1 MMRKICPVC
10 DLPVNEINYCP
21 RCRRVVKKPV
31 YWNTDYLLNEKRSQT
46 VMPVSQPPTATTTVN
61 QPTAHTPSPGK
72 GRSNVLLFVVI
83 LFIVI
88 TTLASV
94 IISCAVNATSLESK
108 FDTAVG
114 YDDYGYRDLNESE
127 VIAAGEHCSG
137 FDHFDTDGREISRS
151 LIQFMEKEEYGY
163 AIISQ
168 ESYGDNYEF
177 KQDGDPL
184 TFYETVESV
193 YMIPKAA
200 KEAGTDVDSYEYV
213 DINYDTATG
222 ELHRYVSYLE
232 DQEATLAFLKQ
243 FLLDTEAGCMVEA
256 DQSSVSSII
265 EQAQARINQRE
276 GAYILEGIFDV
287 NIYIYEDR
295 IQVYVSYN
303 NPETVI
309 NQET

>member
-31 YWNTDYLLNEKRSQT
+31 YWNTEYLLNEKRSET
-46 VMPVSQPPTATTTVN
+46 VIPVSQPSAAKAPSN
-61 QPTAHTPSPGK
+61 QPTVHTPLPGK
-72 GRSNVLLFVVI
+72 GRSNVLLLAVI

-108 FDTAVG
+108 YDTAVG
-114 YDDYGYRDLNESE
+114 YDDYGYRDLNEAE
-127 VIAAGEHCSG
+127 IIAAGEHCSG
-137 FDHFDTDGREISRS
+137 FDHFDTDGRGISRS
-151 LIQFMEKEEYGY
+151 VFQFMEKEEYGY
-163 AIISQ
+163 TIISQ
-168 ESYGDNYEF
+168 ETYGDNYEF

-193 YMIPKAA
+193 YLTPKAA
-200 KEAGTDVDSYEYV
+200 EEAGSDVESYEYV
-213 DINYDTATG
+213 DINYDTVTG

-232 DQEATLAFLKQ
+232 DQEATLAYLKQ
-243 FLLDTEAGCMVEA
+243 FLLDTETGCMVEA
-256 DQSSVSSII
+256 DQSSADSII

-303 NPETVI
+303 NPEAVT

>member
-31 YWNTDYLLNEKRSQT
+31 YWDADYLLNENRSQT
-46 VMPVSQPPTATTTVN
+46 VIPVSQPPGAATTVN
-61 QPTAHTPSPGK
+61 QPNVHTPLPGK
-72 GRSNVLLFVVI
+72 ERSYVLLFAVI
-83 LFIVI
+83 LFLVI

-94 IISCAVNATSLESK
+94 IISCAVNATSLESRYE
-108 FDTAVG
+108 TAVG
-114 YDDYGYRDLNESE
+114 YDDYGYRDLNEAE
-127 VIAAGEHCSG
+127 VAAAEDHCSG
-137 FDHFDTDGREISRS
+137 FDHFNTDGREISSSMAR
-151 LIQFMEKEEYGY
+151 FVEKEEYGY
-163 AIISQ
+163 TIISQ
-168 ESYGDNYEF
+168 ETYGDNYEL

-193 YMIPKAA
+193 YLIPIAA
-200 KEAGTDVDSYEYV
+200 KDAGLDVESYEYV

-222 ELHRYVSYLE
+222 ELHRYVSYLA
-232 DQEATLAFLKQ
+232 DQEATLAYLKQ
-243 FLLDTEAGCMVEA
+243 FLLDTEAGCKVEA
-256 DQSSVSSII
+256 DQSSVDSII

>member
-10 DLPVNEINYCP
+10 DLPVNEISYCP

-31 YWNTDYLLNEKRSQT
+31 YWEVNYLLNEKRNQT
-46 VMPVSQPPTATTTVN
+46 VMPAGQRPAATTTVN
-61 QPTAHTPSPGK
+61 QSTVHTPLPGK
-72 GRSNVLLFVVI
+72 GSSNVLLFIVI

-108 FDTAVG
+108 YETAVG
-114 YDDYGYRDLNESE
+114 YDDYGYRDLNEAE
-127 VIAAGEHCSG
+127 VAAAGEHCSG
-137 FDHFDTDGREISRS
+137 FDHFDTDGRDISRS
-151 LIQFMEKEEYGY
+151 MIQYLEKEEYGY
-163 AIISQ
+163 SVISK
-168 ESYGDNYEF
+168 ETYEDNYEF

-193 YMIPKAA
+193 YLIPEAA
-200 KEAGTDVDSYEYV
+200 KEAGSDVDSYEYV

-232 DQEATLAFLKQ
+232 DQEATLAYLKQ
-243 FLLDTEAGCMVEA
+243 FLLNTEAGCKVEA
-256 DQSSVSSII
+256 DQSSADSII
-265 EQAQARINQRE
+265 EQVQARIDQRE
-276 GAYILEGIFDV
+276 GVYILEGIFDV
-287 NIYIYEDR
+287 TIYIYEDR